1 MNQPFWPLCPKVDK
15 VPEIITILREGQ
27 VTLKVVLVVYHLEDH
42 QLHTKFSL
50 FLLLLHFM
58 KLLDLML
65 GSRVPWTILLRYG
78 LKPSYTLTQ
87 IFSFATDHLKWDV
100 TLKFIKFNLRG
111 KQFFATLLFLLRKN
125 INKVSFKYSPNL
137 FHWIWHFSLIKS
149 PFKKCMNA

>member
-1 MNQPFWPLCPKVDK
+1 MDK
-15 VPEIITILREGQ
+15 VPEIITILTEGQ

-50 FLLLLHFM
+50 FLLLLLHFM

-87 IFSFATDHLKWDV
+87 IFSFATDHLK
-100 TLKFIKFNLRG
+100 
-111 KQFFATLLFLLRKN
+111 
-125 INKVSFKYSPNL
+125 
-137 FHWIWHFSLIKS
+137 
-149 PFKKCMNA
+149 